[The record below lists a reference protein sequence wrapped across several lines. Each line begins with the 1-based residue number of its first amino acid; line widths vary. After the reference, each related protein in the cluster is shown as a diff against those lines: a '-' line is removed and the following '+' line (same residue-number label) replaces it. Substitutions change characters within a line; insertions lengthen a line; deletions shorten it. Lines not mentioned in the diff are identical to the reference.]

1 MRQTSFKHG
10 DNSCKQQQ
18 QEQWQRVGGAEVAL
32 QGGAKFHVVA
42 TPRIALHNSSSQTGS
57 GSCRR
62 PKSFPNYYSCAY
74 TALHKCR
81 TTQTHTDTHN
91 CRRIICLIKKRL
103 PPCSAQNYK
112 DGRKNT
118 QRDGGRETNN
128 KQNSKNII

>member
-1 MRQTSFKHG
+1 MGTTAASSSSRNRGRGRGCRGSAARRRQISRSC
-10 DNSCKQQQ
+10 NS
-18 QEQWQRVGGAEVAL
+18 
-32 QGGAKFHVVA
+32 
-42 TPRIALHNSSSQTGS
+42 RIALHNSSSQTGS

-81 TTQTHTDTHN
+81 TTQTHTDKHN

-112 DGRKNT
+112 DGRKHT

>member
-42 TPRIALHNSSSQTGS
+42 TRVSRCITPVAKPGAGVAAAL
-57 GSCRR
+57 RV
-62 PKSFPNYYSCAY
+62 FPT
-74 TALHKCR
+74 TAAPTLHYISAGQ
-81 TTQTHTDTHN
+81 QTHTDKHN

-112 DGRKNT
+112 DGRKHT

>member
-42 TPRIALHNSSSQTGS
+42 TRVSRCITPVAKPGAGAAAAL
-57 GSCRR
+57 RV
-62 PKSFPNYYSCAY
+62 FPTT
-74 TALHKCR
+74 TAAPTLHYISAGQHKH
-81 TTQTHTDTHN
+81 TQTHTTADVLFVSLRSGFRLAAHK
-91 CRRIICLIKKRL
+91 IIKM
-103 PPCSAQNYK
+103 
-112 DGRKNT
+112 GENT